1 MAKKTLVALAAG
13 GRAEIV
19 AHRGASA
26 SAPEHSFAAYDLA
39 LAQGADAIELDLRE
53 TADGE
58 LVVLH
63 DPTLRRTTADPRAI
77 ASLPAVA
84 LESLPA
90 ATRPPLLRTVL
101 ERYGRRTRYL
111 VELKDPTPALER
123 RALAALRVAG
133 LRDRAVIQSFD
144 HASLRRLRALD
155 PSLAVAPLLRAV
167 PAAGEEFL
175 DDLAANGAV
184 ALGVHHQA
192 VDAGLLAAAHRRGLG
207 VRAWT
212 VNEAVAAERLLGLG
226 VDGLITD
233 LPGSLAAA

>member
-1 MAKKTLVALAAG
+1 MP
-13 GRAEIV
+13 EIV

-26 SAPEHSFAAYDLA
+26 DAPEHSLAAYDLA

-63 DPTLRRTTADPRAI
+63 DATLRRTTADPRAI
-77 ASLPAVA
+77 ASLPAAA

-90 ATRPPLLRTVL
+90 ATRPPLFRTIL

-111 VELKDPTPALER
+111 VELKDPTPALEH
-123 RALAALRVAG
+123 RALAALQAAG
-133 LRDRAVIQSFD
+133 LRDRAVVQSFD

-155 PSLAVAPLLRAV
+155 PGLAVAPLLSAV
-167 PAAGEEFL
+167 PGRRERFL
-175 DDLAANGAV
+175 DGVAASGAV
-184 ALGVHHQA
+184 ALGVHHHA
-192 VDAGLLAAAHRRGLG
+192 VDAALLAGAHRRGLG

-212 VNEAVAAERLLGLG
+212 VNETADAERLLTLG

-233 LPGSLAAA
+233 RPAAFAAA